1 MVLIIMYRC
10 FMSLRTQEVLLI
22 LFVTRCLILFFGQ
35 VDDLN
40 SQEEWISFLK
50 NNQPDFETYLKERD
64 MNNKR
69 NEMKQIFGDLMSE
82 VISEDRNNKLN
93 KLGI

>member
-1 MVLIIMYRC
+1 
-10 FMSLRTQEVLLI
+10 
-22 LFVTRCLILFFGQ
+22 
-35 VDDLN
+35 
-40 SQEEWISFLK
+40 
-50 NNQPDFETYLKERD
+50 